1 MRDPLQK
8 ESLSKKSEEPLNDGD
23 STCDCSAAG
32 EINEVKK
39 SASFAAAAGS
49 GSLKKVSSLSLCKT
63 TTREIEW
70 RPGLQGAVQEFD
82 TAVEDGEA
90 VAFATSSESSSSVPG
105 KVSGSMDK
113 SFRTLR
119 SKRYS

>member
-1 MRDPLQK
+1 
-8 ESLSKKSEEPLNDGD
+8 
-23 STCDCSAAG
+23 
-32 EINEVKK
+32 
-39 SASFAAAAGS
+39 
-49 GSLKKVSSLSLCKT
+49 LKKVSSLSLCMT

-70 RPGLQGAVQEFD
+70 RLLGLLVLQQGLDKAVD
-82 TAVEDGEA
+82 VGD

-113 SFRTLR
+113 SFRALR